1 MNVIDNSSRRR
12 ANSWRS
18 RLDTRTT
25 AVIASATGAVPM
37 LAIALLS
44 PTFLRPNALPILI
57 GVLTFTAVT
66 VLFAAKV
73 GRLSEGQFAVLG
85 FGGMTGVAISAYLIA
100 DPSGTRAVT
109 SMLAI
114 VPAIAASSSPPR
126 VTARLSAASVV
137 MATVLSVVSVGS
149 SGWAVT
155 AVAIGAAATT
165 VLVPVALIGGL
176 RRTLSSVNE
185 KLQRLADTDPLTG
198 LVNRRGL
205 LSNAQILVQE
215 ACERREPLSA
225 LVVDVDYFKTVNDTA
240 GHTAGDR
247 TLAAVADTL
256 ARAVHA
262 EVGESEAVI
271 ARTGGEEFLILAPH
285 RDGHDLTQQILDLIR
300 SDCPVT
306 VSIGTVTLDVRPT
319 APGDPALPTA
329 DVASGGSGGLDQVLD
344 AVVRAADA
352 ALYRAK
358 ADGRDRAYHAG
369 TLTIDWSGS
378 PRSGQTRTSRPK
390 DSTSRHATD
399 GMR

>member
-1 MNVIDNSSRRR
+1 MNVIDQSTRRR

-25 AVIASATGAVPM
+25 AVIASATGAVPL

-44 PTFLRPNALPILI
+44 PTFLRPSALPILI

-73 GRLSEGQFAVLG
+73 GRLSERQFAVLG

-100 DPSGTRAVT
+100 DPAGTRAVT

-126 VTARLSAASVV
+126 VTAGLSAVSVA

-176 RRTLSSVNE
+176 RRTLSLVNR

-205 LSNAQILVQE
+205 LSNSQILVHE
-215 ACERREPLSA
+215 ACGRGEPLSA
-225 LVVDVDYFKTVNDTA
+225 LVVDVDHFKTVNDTS

-262 EVGESEAVI
+262 EVGESDAVV
-271 ARTGGEEFLILAPH
+271 ARIGGEEFLILAS
-285 RDGHDLTQQILDLIR
+285 RRESHDLTQHLLDRIR
-300 SDCPVT
+300 SECTVT
-306 VSIGTVTLDVRPT
+306 VSIGTVTIDVRPT
-319 APGDPALPTA
+319 APGDPVLSTASVAASAL
-329 DVASGGSGGLDQVLD
+329 DGIDQVLD
-344 AVVRAADA
+344 AVVRAADG

-369 TLTIDWSGS
+369 TLTIAWSGS
-378 PRSGQTRTSRPK
+378 PRSGETRTDRPR
-390 DSTSRHATD
+390 DSISRHANE

>member
-1 MNVIDNSSRRR
+1 MNVIDQSSRRR
-12 ANSWRS
+12 ANSRRS

-25 AVIASATGAVPM
+25 AVIASATGAVPL
-37 LAIALLS
+37 LAIALVS

-57 GVLTFTAVT
+57 AVLTFTAVT

-73 GRLSEGQFAVLG
+73 GRLSERQFAVLG

-100 DPSGTRAVT
+100 DPAGTRAVT

-126 VTARLSAASVV
+126 VTAGLSAASVV
-137 MATVLSVVSVGS
+137 MATMLSVVSVGS
-149 SGWAVT
+149 SGWSVT

-176 RRTLSSVNE
+176 RRTLTVVNE

-205 LSNAQILVQE
+205 LSNAYSLVHG
-215 ACERREPLSA
+215 ACQRREPLSA
-225 LVVDVDYFKTVNDTA
+225 HVVDVDHFKAVNDTA

-247 TLAAVADTL
+247 MLAAVADAL
-256 ARAVHA
+256 SRAVYD
-262 EVGESEAVI
+262 VCAVSD
-271 ARTGGEEFLILAPH
+271 AVVEFLILATH
-285 RDGHDLTQQILDLIR
+285 RADRELAQKILDRVR
-300 SDCPVT
+300 SDCTVT
-306 VSIGTVTLDVRPT
+306 VSIGTVTVDVQPAAR
-319 APGDPALPTA
+319 GDSAWPATSL
-329 DVASGGSGGLDQVLD
+329 ASAESGGLDQVLD

-352 ALYRAK
+352 ALYQAK

-369 TLTIDWSGS
+369 TITIHWSGS

>member
-1 MNVIDNSSRRR
+1 MNVIDKSSRRHP
-12 ANSWRS
+12 NPWRS

-25 AVIASATGAVPM
+25 AVIVSATGAVPL

-44 PTFLRPNALPILI
+44 PTFLRPNALPVLI
-57 GVLTFTAVT
+57 VVLTFTAVT

-73 GRLSEGQFAVLG
+73 GRLSERQFAVLG
-85 FGGMTGVAISAYLIA
+85 FGGMTGVAISAYLVA

-137 MATVLSVVSVGS
+137 MVTALSVVSVGS

-176 RRTLSSVNE
+176 RRTLTLVNE

-198 LVNRRGL
+198 LLNRRGL
-205 LSNAQILVQE
+205 LSSAQVLVHQ
-215 ACERREPLSA
+215 ACERKELLA
-225 LVVDVDYFKTVNDTA
+225 AFVVDVDHFKTVNDTD

-256 ARAVHA
+256 ACAVHA
-262 EVGESEAVI
+262 AVGENDAIV

-285 RDGHDLTQQILDLIR
+285 RDGRELTERILDRVR
-300 SDCPVT
+300 SDCRVT
-306 VSIGTVTLDVRPT
+306 VSIGTLTLDVRPI
-319 APGDPALPTA
+319 APGDPALPSA
-329 DVASGGSGGLDQVLD
+329 DVASSESGGLDHVLD
-344 AVVRAADA
+344 AAVRAADA

-369 TLTIDWSGS
+369 TLTITWSGS
-378 PRSGQTRTSRPK
+378 PRSGQMRTSRPEL
-390 DSTSRHATD
+390 STSRHAAD
-399 GMR
+399 GTR

>member
-1 MNVIDNSSRRR
+1 MNVIDKSRRR
-12 ANSWRS
+12 ANPWRS

-25 AVIASATGAVPM
+25 AVIVSATGAVPL
-37 LAIALLS
+37 LAIVLVS

-57 GVLTFTAVT
+57 VVLTFTAVT

-73 GRLSEGQFAVLG
+73 GRLSERQFAVLG
-85 FGGMTGVAISAYLIA
+85 LGGMIGVAISAYLIA
-100 DPSGTRAVT
+100 DSSGTRAVT

-137 MATVLSVVSVGS
+137 MVTALSVVSVGS

-176 RRTLSSVNE
+176 RRTLTLVNE

-205 LSNAQILVQE
+205 LSNAQVLVQE

-225 LVVDVDYFKTVNDTA
+225 LVIDVDYFKTVNDTA

-256 ARAVHA
+256 ACAVHA
-262 EVGESEAVI
+262 AVGKNAVV

-285 RDGHDLTQQILDLIR
+285 RDGHELTERILDRVR
-300 SDCPVT
+300 SDCTVT

-319 APGDPALPTA
+319 APGEPALPTA
-329 DVASGGSGGLDQVLD
+329 NVSSRESGGLDHVLD
-344 AVVRAADA
+344 AVIRAADA

-369 TLTIDWSGS
+369 TLTITWSGS
-378 PRSGQTRTSRPK
+378 PRSGQMRTSRPELP
-390 DSTSRHATD
+390 TSRHAAD
-399 GMR
+399 GTR

>member
-1 MNVIDNSSRRR
+1 MNLIDKSFRRR
-12 ANSWRS
+12 ANPWRS
-18 RLDTRTT
+18 RLDTRTS
-25 AVIASATGAVPM
+25 AVIISATGAVPL
-37 LAIALLS
+37 LAIALVS

-57 GVLTFTAVT
+57 VVLTFTAVT

-73 GRLSEGQFAVLG
+73 GRLGERQFAVLG

-100 DPSGTRAVT
+100 DPAGTRAVT
-109 SMLAI
+109 SMLAV
-114 VPAIAASSSPPR
+114 VPAIAASSSPTR

-137 MATVLSVVSVGS
+137 MATALSVVSVGS

-205 LSNAQILVQE
+205 LSNAQFLVQE

-225 LVVDVDYFKTVNDTA
+225 LVVDVDHFKTVNDTV

-262 EVGESEAVI
+262 VVGASDAVV
-271 ARTGGEEFLILAPH
+271 ARTGGEEFLVLASH
-285 RDGHDLTQQILDLIR
+285 RPDHELARQVLDRIR

-306 VSIGTVTLDVRPT
+306 VSIGTVTLDVRHT
-319 APGDPALPTA
+319 ALGDPALPSSG
-329 DVASGGSGGLDQVLD
+329 VASSESGGLDQVLD

-369 TLTIDWSGS
+369 TITIDWSGS
-378 PRSGQTRTSRPK
+378 PRSGQPRASRPR
-390 DSTSRHATD
+390 DSTGRHAAD

>member
-1 MNVIDNSSRRR
+1 MNVIDKSSRRR
-12 ANSWRS
+12 ANSWRT

-25 AVIASATGAVPM
+25 AVIASATGAVPL

-44 PTFLRPNALPILI
+44 PTFLRPNALPVLI

-73 GRLSEGQFAVLG
+73 GRLSERQFAVLG
-85 FGGMTGVAISAYLIA
+85 FGGMAGVAISAYLIA
-100 DPSGTRAVT
+100 DPAGTRAVT

-114 VPAIAASSSPPR
+114 VPTIAASSSPPR
-126 VTARLSAASVV
+126 VTAGLSAVSVS

-149 SGWAVT
+149 SGWAVA

-176 RRTLSSVNE
+176 RRTLSAVNE

-205 LSNAQILVQE
+205 LSNAQFLVHE
-215 ACERREPLSA
+215 ACERGEPLSA

-256 ARAVHA
+256 ALAVHT
-262 EVGESEAVI
+262 EVGDNASVV

-285 RDGHDLTQQILDLIR
+285 RDGHELTQQILDRVR
-300 SDCPVT
+300 SDCTVT
-306 VSIGTVTLDVRPT
+306 VSIGTVTLDVRPV

-329 DVASGGSGGLDQVLD
+329 DIASSESGGLDQVLD

-358 ADGRDRAYHAG
+358 ADGRDRACHAG
-369 TLTIDWSGS
+369 TLTIAWMGGPKSGH
-378 PRSGQTRTSRPK
+378 TRTSRPR
-390 DSTSRHATD
+390 DSTSGQATD
-399 GMR
+399 RTR

>member
-1 MNVIDNSSRRR
+1 MNVIDKSRRR
-12 ANSWRS
+12 ANPWRS

-25 AVIASATGAVPM
+25 AVIVSATGAVPL
-37 LAIALLS
+37 LAIALVS

-57 GVLTFTAVT
+57 VVLTFTAVT

-73 GRLSEGQFAVLG
+73 GRLSERQFAVLG
-85 FGGMTGVAISAYLIA
+85 LGGMIGVAISAYLIA
-100 DPSGTRAVT
+100 DSSGTRAVT

-137 MATVLSVVSVGS
+137 MVTALSVVSVGS

-205 LSNAQILVQE
+205 LSNAQVLVQE

-225 LVVDVDYFKTVNDTA
+225 LVIDVDYFKTVNDTD

-256 ARAVHA
+256 ACAVHA
-262 EVGESEAVI
+262 AVGKNAVV

-285 RDGHDLTQQILDLIR
+285 RDGHELTERILDRVR
-300 SDCPVT
+300 SDCTVT

-319 APGDPALPTA
+319 APGEPALPTA
-329 DVASGGSGGLDQVLD
+329 NVSSRESGGLDHVLD
-344 AVVRAADA
+344 AVIRAADA

-358 ADGRDRAYHAG
+358 ADGRDRAFHAG
-369 TLTIDWSGS
+369 TLTITWSGS
-378 PRSGQTRTSRPK
+378 PRSGQMRTNRPK
-390 DSTSRHATD
+390 LPTSRHAAD
-399 GMR
+399 GTR

>member
-1 MNVIDNSSRRR
+1 MNVIDKSSRRR

-25 AVIASATGAVPM
+25 AVIASATGAVPL

-44 PTFLRPNALPILI
+44 PTFLRPNALPVLM

-73 GRLSEGQFAVLG
+73 GRLSERQFAVLG
-85 FGGMTGVAISAYLIA
+85 FGGMTGVAISSYLIA
-100 DPSGTRAVT
+100 DPAGTRAVT

-126 VTARLSAASVV
+126 VTAGLSAASVV

-176 RRTLSSVNE
+176 RRTLTLVNE

-205 LSNAQILVQE
+205 LSNAHTLVHE
-215 ACERREPLSA
+215 ACEGRKLLSA
-225 LVVDVDYFKTVNDTA
+225 LVVDVDYFKAVNDTV

-256 ARAVHA
+256 ARAVHGV
-262 EVGESEAVI
+262 VGASDAVV
-271 ARTGGEEFLILAPH
+271 ARTGGEEFLVLASH
-285 RDGHDLTQQILDLIR
+285 RADHELARQILDRIR
-300 SDCPVT
+300 SDCTVT
-306 VSIGTVTLDVRPT
+306 VSIGTVTVDVQPAVT
-319 APGDPALPTA
+319 GDSASPAANL
-329 DVASGGSGGLDQVLD
+329 ASTESGGLDEVLD
-344 AVVRAADA
+344 IVVRAADA
-352 ALYRAK
+352 ALYQAK
-358 ADGRDRAYHAG
+358 TDGRDRACHAG
-369 TLTIDWSGS
+369 TLTITWEATTQSG
-378 PRSGQTRTSRPK
+378 
-390 DSTSRHATD
+390 HAE
-399 GMR
+399 GG